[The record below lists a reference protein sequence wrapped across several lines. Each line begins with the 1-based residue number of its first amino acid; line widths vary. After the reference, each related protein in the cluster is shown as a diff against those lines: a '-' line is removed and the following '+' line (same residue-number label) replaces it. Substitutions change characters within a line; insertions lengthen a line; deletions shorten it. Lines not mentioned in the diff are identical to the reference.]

1 MNNPAAVL
9 RIRILSAGIFLFA
22 LVLAG
27 KLYAVQIIDGGF
39 WAEKADR
46 QYARSDTTLFDRGTI
61 YFTSKDGT
69 TVSAATLKTG
79 FTLAVDPQRVENA
92 GALYE
97 KVRPFITLSRDEFIQ
112 KATREGAR
120 YVEIATQVPSE
131 VALQVEALSEGSI
144 IVAKNRWRFY
154 PGGSLAAHSLGFLAY
169 KGDEYAGRYGLE
181 RYYEEILARNRGE
194 EYVNFFA
201 EIFSNIKDTVANGG
215 PLEGDVVTT
224 IEPVVQGMLEE
235 KIAEINDTWSSKFT
249 GGVIMDP
256 KTGEIYAL
264 ALHPAFDLNN
274 FSDVTDIA
282 RFSNP
287 MVENVYEMG
296 SIIKPLTMAAGLDS
310 GAVTARTTY
319 NDAGCMTLN
328 SARFCNYDGEARGV
342 VSMQEVLKQSLN
354 TGVTFVVQQMGKNQ
368 FADYMKNFGIG
379 VETGIDL
386 PNETHGLIKNLESPR
401 EIEYAT
407 ASFGQGVAITPIAT
421 VRALSALGNGG
432 VLPSPH
438 LVKEIRYRVGGTKE
452 VSYPPGKQV
461 IKPETSEEISRM
473 LTEVVDKALLGGTI
487 AMEGYSIAA
496 KTGTAQIANPNG
508 GGYYDDRYLHSFFG
522 YFPSYDPKFIVFLFT
537 VEPVGVRYAS
547 ETLAVP
553 FGDITK
559 YLIGYYAI
567 PPDRGK
573 TSLE

>member
-1 MNNPAAVL
+1 MKNPSFVY
-9 RIRILSAGIFLFA
+9 RIRFLGIAIFLFA

-27 KLYAVQIIDGGF
+27 KLYAIQIIDGTF
-39 WAEKADR
+39 WIEKADR
-46 QYARSDTTLFDRGTI
+46 QYARSDTALFDRGTI

-69 TVSAATLKTG
+69 VVSAATLKTG
-79 FTLAVDPQRVENA
+79 YVLAIDPLHVDDPRE
-92 GALYE
+92 LYK
-97 KVRPFITLSRDEFIQ
+97 KVAPFITLSQEEFID
-112 KATREGAR
+112 KATRKAR
-120 YVEIATQVPSE
+120 YVELATQLPQD
-131 VALQVEALSEGSI
+131 VATQIEELDERSLVIS
-144 IVAKNRWRFY
+144 KDRWRFY
-154 PGGSLAAHSLGFLAY
+154 PGGSLASHSLGFLAY
-169 KGDEYAGRYGLE
+169 KEDEYAGRYGLE
-181 RYYEEILARNRGE
+181 RYYEDVLARNRGE

-201 EIFSNIKDTVANGG
+201 EIFSNIKDTVAHGG

-224 IEPVVQGMLEE
+224 IEPIVQGMLEE
-235 KIAEINDTWSSKFT
+235 KIAGINDTWSSRFT
-249 GGVIMDP
+249 GGIIMDP

-264 ALHPAFDLNN
+264 ALHPSFDLND
-274 FSDVTDIA
+274 FSGVTDIA

-287 MVENVYEMG
+287 MVESVFEMG
-296 SIIKPLTMAAGLDS
+296 SIVKPLTVAAGLDT

-319 NDAGCMTLN
+319 NDLGCLTLN
-328 SARFCNYDGEARGV
+328 SSKICNYDGKARGV
-342 VSMQEVLKQSLN
+342 VSMQEVLNQSLN
-354 TGVTFVVQQMGKNQ
+354 TGVTFVMQQTGKDV
-368 FADYMKNFGIG
+368 FADYLRDFGIG

-386 PNETHGLIKNLESPR
+386 PNETHGLIDNLNSPR

-407 ASFGQGVAITPIAT
+407 ASFGQGIAITPIET

-438 LVKEIRYRVGGTKE
+438 LVKEIRYRVGGSKE
-452 VSYPPGKQV
+452 ISYPPGKQV
-461 IKPETSEEISRM
+461 IKPETSTEISRM
-473 LTEVVDKALLGGTI
+473 LTEVVDKALLGGEI

-567 PPDRGK
+567 PPDRGDA
-573 TSLE
+573 TLE